1 MAAYLTMGS
10 TNTTAFN
17 KDKMKHVI
25 LYFLEHI
32 NNIHLGRTKLMK
44 LLYYVDFDNFEKYGA
59 AVSGARYRKLPL
71 GPVPDEAE
79 DVIEEMERTGEV
91 EQVKSVSFVNG
102 KPTKYVQNRLI
113 SKSAKFNPSL
123 FTGAELEVIER
134 VAKVWEDA
142 TATEMKDA
150 SHKEAPWAATED
162 GKVIDYEMAQYR
174 SPLGEED
181 DVEEILKNTPSFTKF
196 VSSLK

>member
-1 MAAYLTMGS
+1 
-10 TNTTAFN
+10 
-17 KDKMKHVI
+17 
-25 LYFLEHI
+25 
-32 NNIHLGRTKLMK
+32 MK
-44 LLYYVDFDNFEKYGA
+44 LLYYVDFDNFEKYGSP
-59 AVSGARYRKLPL
+59 VTGANYRKLPL

-79 DVIEEMERTGEV
+79 AVIEEMEKFGEV
-91 EQVKSVSFVNG
+91 EQIKAVSFVNG

-113 SKSAKFNPSL
+113 SKNAKFNPAI
-123 FTGAELEVIER
+123 FTGAEMEVIER

-162 GKVIDYEMAQYR
+162 GKRIDYEMAQYR
-174 SPLGEED
+174 SPLGEDDEVED
-181 DVEEILKNTPSFTKF
+181 LLKNNPSFTKF

>member
-1 MAAYLTMGS
+1 MGNAK
-10 TNTTAFN
+10 TINFN

-25 LYFLEHI
+25 LYFLEHM
-32 NNIHLGRTKLMK
+32 NNFYLGRTKLMK
-44 LLYYVDFDNFEKYGA
+44 LLYYVDFDNFEKYGSS
-59 AVSGARYRKLPL
+59 VTGANYRKLPL

-79 DVIEEMERTGEV
+79 SVIEEMETSGEV
-91 EQVKSVSFVNG
+91 EQVKAVSFVNG

-113 SKSAKFNPSL
+113 SKSAKFNPAIFS
-123 FTGAELEVIER
+123 GAEMEVIER

-162 GKVIDYEMAQYR
+162 GKTIDYEMAQYR
-174 SPLGEED
+174 SPLGDDDEVED
-181 DVEEILKNTPSFTKF
+181 ALKNSQSFTKF